1 MKANIYVTPEMR
13 QIELGS
19 HAIAAGLVGSNKG
32 PTESDYAK
40 KDNAWD
46 DADSESEW

>member
-1 MKANIYVTPEMR
+1 MKANKYVSPVMK

-19 HAIAAGLVGSNKG
+19 RAIAAGLVGSNKG

-46 DADSESEW
+46 DVDSESEW